1 MTTMIIVVGPMMESN
16 DNPPKHVRVAL
27 RSTVV
32 VVVAASGVG
41 DEMMPPRLLPLNS
54 YVASVC
60 MCS

>member
-1 MTTMIIVVGPMMESN
+1 MTTMIVVVGHYDGEN
-16 DNPPKHVRVAL
+16 DNPSKNVRVAL